1 MKQALLIG
9 CGNERGERI
18 INGCNEAGY
27 QVTNI
32 GSSVY
37 AKESVTSIQTKWEEL
52 DIIALHKILKTI
64 DHKVDFVFFNQNASS
79 LSQDDFVKP
88 KDTLDTWGLIK
99 GWSKS
104 YWLSCQLPYF
114 VVQTLGDKLDTQ
126 SVIGWMLSSFIDF
139 EKDGVDDHP
148 DYSGYKFTNYLIM
161 KNFTNKFKCFGINPD
176 FSESDKMKNL
186 IRDILSGAIEPKGE
200 IFGFDK
206 NTKSKYNN
214 KKET

>member
-32 GSSVY
+32 GSSVFV
-37 AKESVTSIQTKWEEL
+37 KESVTSIQTKWEEL
-52 DIIALHKILKTI
+52 DLITLHKILKTI

-99 GWSKS
+99 GWAKS

-139 EKDGVDDHP
+139 EKDGVEDHP

-161 KNFTNKFKCFGINPD
+161 KNFSKKFKCFGINPD

-206 NTKSKYNN
+206 NNKSKYNN